1 MANGPADRMN
11 TIQIRNVSE
20 ETCRALRAKAALE
33 GLLLN
38 DYLLRELDRVA
49 SRPSRADLLE
59 RIAGRES
66 VALDPAFQVLA
77 DHRPAR

>member
-1 MANGPADRMN
+1 MN

-20 ETCRALRAKAALE
+20 ETCRALGAKAALE
-33 GLLLN
+33 GLSLN

-49 SRPSRADLLE
+49 SHPSRADLLE

>member
-1 MANGPADRMN
+1 MN

-20 ETCRALRAKAALE
+20 ETCRALGAKAALE
-33 GLLLN
+33 GLSLN

-59 RIAGRES
+59 RISGRES

>member
-20 ETCRALRAKAALE
+20 ETCRALGAKAALE
-33 GLLLN
+33 GLSLN

>member
-1 MANGPADRMN
+1 MN

-20 ETCRALRAKAALE
+20 ETCRALGAKAALE
-33 GLLLN
+33 GLSLN

-49 SRPSRADLLE
+49 SRLSRADLLE

-66 VALDPAFQVLA
+66 VALDSAFQVLA